1 MKRFSISTVLVVFL
15 LCQPVWA
22 ESKTNVKKG
31 LLIGALSGTAIGF
44 GTSFAIGQ
52 KYTCNANQRAQG
64 EPCSLPTIITVSGT
78 IGGAAIGTGIGALIG
93 SLIPKK
99 QNVSIIP
106 IVTHDDKLG
115 TMGGLF
121 LSKEF

>member
-1 MKRFSISTVLVVFL
+1 MKGFSVLTLVVVL

-31 LLIGALSGTAIGF
+31 LLIGGLSGTAVGF

-52 KYTCNANQRAQG
+52 KYTCNANQKAQA

-99 QNVSIIP
+99 QNLSVLP
-106 IVTHDDKLG
+106 LVTHDDKLG
-115 TMGGLF
+115 TMGGLL
-121 LSKEF
+121 LSKRY